1 MEIVNILGR
10 PWRVSTVEVTAAEL
24 DEAAPAKLRRLQK
37 MAELEEGLARVAGDT
52 EAAHAIAAKAKE
64 IRAAARIRDN
74 RDSLRN
80 GCICG

>member
-1 MEIVNILGR
+1 MEIMNVLGR

-52 EAAHAIAAKAKE
+52 EASQAIADKAKE
-64 IRAAARIRDN
+64 IRAAARIRNN
-74 RDSLRN
+74 RDSLMY

>member
-1 MEIVNILGR
+1 MEIMNVLGR

-37 MAELEEGLARVAGDT
+37 IAELEEGLARVAGDT
-52 EAAHAIAAKAKE
+52 EAARAIADKANE
-64 IRAAARIRDN
+64 IRAATRIRDN
-74 RDSLRN
+74 RDSLMH